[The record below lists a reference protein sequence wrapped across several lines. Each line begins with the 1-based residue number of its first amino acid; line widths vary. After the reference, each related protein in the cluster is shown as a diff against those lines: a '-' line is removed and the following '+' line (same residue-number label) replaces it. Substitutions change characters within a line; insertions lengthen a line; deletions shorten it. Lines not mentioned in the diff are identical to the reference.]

1 MAFRTVALLSD
12 LGHADETVGTL
23 HAIVRDIA
31 AEAAVIDLTHDISP
45 FDVRAAA
52 LALARATGYLPGEVV
67 VVAAVEADD
76 HRPVAVEVAGGR
88 GILIGPDN
96 GLLASAVAI
105 AGGADR
111 ALVLDRDEYHLASPG
126 APSAMRDLMTPA
138 AAHLCAGVPFSALG
152 TEIDPALLLPG
163 TLALPREP
171 EPGQLVCEVMW
182 VDRYGACQLNAGPD
196 DVDGWGAHLELR
208 VGDDVRAVRRVERS
222 SELASGAVGL
232 IVDRFG
238 MCALAMHRRSA
249 ADELGLASGAAV
261 TLASGEPN
269 NVTTPVTFRS
279 R

>member
-1 MAFRTVALLSD
+1 MAMRTVALLSD
-12 LGHADETVGTL
+12 LGHEDESVGTL

-31 AEAAVIDLTHDISP
+31 ADAAVIDLTHAIAP

-52 LALARATGYLPGEVV
+52 LALARAAGYLPGDVV

-76 HRPVAVEVAGGR
+76 HRPVAVEVADGR
-88 GILIGPDN
+88 GVLIGPDN
-96 GLLASAVAI
+96 GLLAPAVAI

-111 ALVLDRDEYHLASPG
+111 AAVLDRDEYHLASPG
-126 APSAMRDLMTPA
+126 APNVLRDVMTPA
-138 AAHLCAGVPFSALG
+138 AAHLCNGVPFSALG

-163 TLALPREP
+163 TLALPRDG

-196 DVDGWGAHLELR
+196 DLAGWGPHVEVR
-208 VGDDVRAVRRVERS
+208 IGDDVRAARQVRRS
-222 SELASGAVGL
+222 GELASGAVGL

-238 MCALAMHRRSA
+238 MYALVMHRRSA
-249 ADELGLASGAAV
+249 ADELGVASGAAV
-261 TLASGEPN
+261 TLSSGEPDI
-269 NVTTPVTFRS
+269 VTTPVTFTS